1 MHYKGLFDWKGG
13 WKNERIE
20 NILIS
25 FLSVWLWVKK
35 WKDGKSEFGQI
46 YSDTIVK
53 KWCPIKKKKKWQ
65 TTKKHY
71 SHPNL
76 LKNKNHVLEKIM
88 YKKKKKTLSHPSPRK
103 KRKRQRRRR
112 KRQRPMGK
120 QKKKKKKERRKCKHF
135 SSPKIKKQTFI
146 ITGIEKREK
155 RKKWLMCNLHMGIF
169 VIFSFKFFLLWVFL
183 SLSPLSF
190 FFFFFKEKIYWTLF
204 EKFSLLIFYFFYH
217 P

>member
-35 WKDGKSEFGQI
+35 WKDGKSEFGKI

-53 KWCPIKKKKKWQ
+53 KWCPIKKKKWQ

-120 QKKKKKKERRKCKHF
+120 QKKKKKRENKM
-135 SSPKIKKQTFI
+135 QTFFFSKNKKANI
-146 ITGIEKREK
+146 YYNWNWKK
-155 RKKWLMCNLHMGIF
+155 RKKKKVAHVQLAYGYFCH
-169 VIFSFKFFLLWVFL
+169 FLL
-183 SLSPLSF
+183 
-190 FFFFFKEKIYWTLF
+190 
-204 EKFSLLIFYFFYH
+204 
-217 P
+217 